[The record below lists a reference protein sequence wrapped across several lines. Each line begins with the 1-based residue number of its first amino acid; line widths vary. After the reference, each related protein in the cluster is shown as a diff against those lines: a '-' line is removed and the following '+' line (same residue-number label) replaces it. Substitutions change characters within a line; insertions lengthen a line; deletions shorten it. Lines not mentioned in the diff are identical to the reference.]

1 LGFNSA
7 EELKKHPWMADFPW
21 QDLESKKLKAPVNMA
36 DSHGYN
42 CQYIDEAWTDTNSP
56 DFIESLQSLD
66 SLKVQQLFLGYY
78 FDFRLVLQTRSNKY
92 TQL

>member
-1 LGFNSA
+1 
-7 EELKKHPWMADFPW
+7 MADFPW

-66 SLKVQQLFLGYY
+66 S
-78 FDFRLVLQTRSNKY
+78 
-92 TQL
+92 